1 MKIDTAAVTVTLSE
15 ESLAKVKANFP
26 TVHYYPAQDVPHEV
40 LGDVQIWLS
49 EGSGIPASISIEQL
63 PNLKLIQAI
72 SGGYRAG
79 TAEPT
84 LTRLLAGIKKV
95 VDCNALKSQKARKQ
109 VTICSASGIH
119 GYSIPSYVAAM
130 VMNGEL

>member
-1 MKIDTAAVTVTLSE
+1 MQIDTAVVTVTLSE
-15 ESLAKVKANFP
+15 ESLAKVKATFP

-72 SGGYRAG
+72 SGR
-79 TAEPT
+79 
-84 LTRLLAGIKKV
+84 
-95 VDCNALKSQKARKQ
+95 C
-109 VTICSASGIH
+109 
-119 GYSIPSYVAAM
+119 
-130 VMNGEL
+130 